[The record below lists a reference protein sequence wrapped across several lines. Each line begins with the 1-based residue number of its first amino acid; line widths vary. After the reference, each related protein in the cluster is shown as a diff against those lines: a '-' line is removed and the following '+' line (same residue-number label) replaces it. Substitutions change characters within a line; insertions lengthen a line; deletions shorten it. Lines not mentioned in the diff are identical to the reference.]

1 LSQDEVKTMLLRRM
15 ITALPYLNRQPLGLY
30 LNFVRLHLEKNDST
44 VSRWSNSVLSKGQL
58 FRQSLTTLSS
68 ICLAVGLIILSTAS
82 FADSPSWNGAL
93 LDGSH
98 IAIDPET
105 NRVTRMTDGV
115 SMPLW
120 DGVHNLDNGAVIIVR
135 NGVVIKDL
143 AIIEAQHEQE
153 RDKLNAAC
161 MQLVRKVCGEHN
173 ECNSHSSCDP
183 ARQLLAMER
192 EELTESW
199 AGMVLETSTHCLEG
213 LGNETFFKPCM
224 QNESGEKTLC
234 EKLQAKV
241 CGNHNQ
247 CAESEPCNAAKQ
259 LVSMEKQDKYT
270 VPGGFTYATA
280 QCRDV
285 MASDDNFFKVCE

>member
-1 LSQDEVKTMLLRRM
+1 MLLRRM
-15 ITALPYLNRQPLGLY
+15 ITTLPYLNRQQLGLY
-30 LNFVRLHLEKNDST
+30 LNYVFLDLEKHHRT
-44 VSRWSNSVLSKGQL
+44 VSRWSNPSLSIGQL
-58 FRQSLTTLSS
+58 FRHSLTTLSS
-68 ICLAVGLIILSTAS
+68 SCLAVGLFILSTTS
-82 FADSPSWNGAL
+82 FADNASWNGAL

-98 IAIDPET
+98 IAIDPAT
-105 NRVTRMTDGV
+105 NRVTRMVDGE
-115 SMPLW
+115 STPLW

-135 NGVVIKDL
+135 NGVVIKDV

-173 ECNSHSSCDP
+173 ECSSQSSCDP

-199 AGMVLETSTHCLEG
+199 AGMVLESSTHCLEG
-213 LGNETFFKPCM
+213 LGNETFFKPCLE
-224 QNESGEKTLC
+224 NDSGEKTLC
-234 EKLQAKV
+234 EKLQTKV

-285 MASDDNFFKVCE
+285 MASDDNFFKGCE